1 LDKRFAL
8 RVDIDTVRGLVD
20 GVPPLLAICEEL
32 GTRATFFATVGT
44 DTAAR
49 AFVLAPR
56 LRRHMAIS
64 PLAKY
69 GLREILGSIAGRR
82 FLPHAE
88 KIRNIEKRGHELQ
101 LHCYNHLDW
110 VRNIERADPPRALS
124 MIERG
129 AEAFEKMLGRRPEGF
144 ASPSFKV
151 TDAVLDAEERLGF
164 RYASDYRLEGDRGP
178 FKEGK
183 RSVLQIPVNA
193 PLIEDLVAEG
203 LPDDHIISRIVD
215 VVGSSAL
222 TVMYIHAC
230 YEPLAKP
237 QLLRSTLQ
245 KALELAQCVTF
256 TEIWQAWNRSE

>member
-1 LDKRFAL
+1 VQKRFAL
-8 RVDIDTVRGLVD
+8 RVDIDTVRDLVD
-20 GVPPLLAICEEL
+20 GVPALLGICDEL
-32 GTRATFFATVGT
+32 GIRATFFATVGT

-56 LRRHMAIS
+56 IRRHMAIS

-69 GLREILGSIAGRR
+69 GLRELLGSVVGRR

-88 KIRNIEKRGHELQ
+88 KIRAIEKRGHELQ
-101 LHCYNHLDW
+101 LHCYNHLEW
-110 VRNIERADPPRALS
+110 VRRIEHADASTALS

-129 AEAFEKMLGRRPEGF
+129 AEAFQRMVGRRPEGF

-151 TDAVLDAEERLGF
+151 TDAVLDAEEKLGF
-164 RYASDYRLEGDRGP
+164 RYASDYKLEGDPGP
-178 FKEGK
+178 FKDGK
-183 RSVLQIPVNA
+183 RSVLQIPVNV

-203 LPDDHIISRIVD
+203 LPDDRILSRIVD
-215 VVGSSAL
+215 VVGSSSL

-245 KALELAQCVTF
+245 KALELAQGVTF